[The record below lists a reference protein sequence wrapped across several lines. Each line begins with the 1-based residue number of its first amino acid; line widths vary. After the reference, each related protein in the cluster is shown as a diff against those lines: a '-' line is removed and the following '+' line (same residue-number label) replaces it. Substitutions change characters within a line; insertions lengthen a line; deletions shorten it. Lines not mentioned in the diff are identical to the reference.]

1 MTEFAVILDDVS
13 VTLGGRV
20 ILDDLSVSIEKG
32 VLTAVMGPNGAGK
45 TTLLHAI
52 LGLLPYRGDI
62 YFDRPG
68 NTKRPVIGYVPQR
81 LDLDRGSPITVRD
94 FLSAVLTHRPLWFGV
109 SRRTEQ
115 RALAALDRLGMSG
128 IFHVPMGKLSGGET
142 QRVLLAQ
149 ALLANPSILLLDEPA
164 AAVDIAGEA
173 LFCDLLDEVSRE
185 TAITTLLVSHD
196 LSVVTTHAK
205 NVLCLNKNFICHG
218 PVAQVMTDE
227 NLKRVFSPHA
237 NIFTHSH
244 THPYP
249 SKSGEPDGRPD

>member
-20 ILDDLSVSIEKG
+20 ILDNLNASIEKG

-52 LGLLPYRGDI
+52 LGLLPYKGNI
-62 YFDRPG
+62 YFGREGNSRRP
-68 NTKRPVIGYVPQR
+68 TIGYVPQR

-94 FLSAVLTHRPLWFGV
+94 FLCSVLTHKPLWFGV

-115 RALAALDRLGMSG
+115 RTLAALERLGMAA
-128 IFHVPMGKLSGGET
+128 IFHSPMGKLSGGET

-149 ALLANPSILLLDEPA
+149 ALLANPAVLLLDEPA

-173 LFCDLLDEVSRE
+173 LFCDILDEVSRE
-185 TAITTLLVSHD
+185 AAITTLLVSHD

-205 NVLCLNKNFICHG
+205 NVLCLNKNIICHG
-218 PVAQVMTDE
+218 PVAQVMTDD

-237 NIFTHSH
+237 QVFTHSH
-244 THPYP
+244 THPD
-249 SKSGEPDGRPD
+249 SSQSGEPRGRTD